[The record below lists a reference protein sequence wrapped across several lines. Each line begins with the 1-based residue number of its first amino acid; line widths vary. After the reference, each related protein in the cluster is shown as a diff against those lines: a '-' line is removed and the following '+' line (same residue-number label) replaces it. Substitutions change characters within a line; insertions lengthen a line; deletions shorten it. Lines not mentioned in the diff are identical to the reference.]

1 MTYFFLDYFIKK
13 NNSNFKIDNYLIY
26 VLLATVCDVMP
37 LRKINKIIASNVIK
51 NFRIND
57 NVVFKFIFN
66 QLGLNRQF
74 SIDDLGFLIG
84 PIINSGGR
92 LGFSNYG
99 TELLTTDD
107 PKLIQKRSIELIK
120 LNEKRK
126 ILEQNILD
134 EIDYEKINKQ
144 NQKVIIYYDANIN

>member
-1 MTYFFLDYFIKK
+1 MQT
-13 NNSNFKIDNYLIY
+13 S
-26 VLLATVCDVMP
+26 
-37 LRKINKIIASNVIK
+37 
-51 NFRIND
+51 
-57 NVVFKFIFN
+57 FKFIFN
-66 QLGLNRQF
+66 QLGLNKKF

-84 PIINSGGR
+84 PIINSGGT

-134 EIDYEKINKQ
+134 EIDYGKINKK
-144 NQKVIIYYDANIN
+144 NQFILFSFYSLVKQLLKRVLRKYLQSSLRHCKVRE

>member
-1 MTYFFLDYFIKK
+1 
-13 NNSNFKIDNYLIY
+13 
-26 VLLATVCDVMP
+26 MP

-57 NVVFKFIFN
+57 NAVFKFIFD
-66 QLGLNRQF
+66 QLGLNKKF

-120 LNEKRK
+120 LNENKIKSIILDHHEINKPYPKSNIIINPKKK
-126 ILEQNILD
+126 ILMM
-134 EIDYEKINKQ
+134 KIF
-144 NQKVIIYYDANIN
+144 IYVPLV